1 MEQSTLGV
9 AILGHIYRITCKL
22 CGQFYVGESC
32 RSLHDR
38 LGEHLR
44 YASNPTS
51 SSYKDEAFA
60 IHYNEHHPG
69 LSPVLIFELLGTESN
84 TVIRKV
90 LEAHFIFNLKPE
102 INNKEECSLLQR
114 FLVQS

>member
-1 MEQSTLGV
+1 MWHCSKRKESAVKIFL
-9 AILGHIYRITCKL
+9 IYHTI
-22 CGQFYVGESC
+22 
-32 RSLHDR
+32 
-38 LGEHLR
+38 R